1 MFSNTFFITN
11 GVLCKNYAT
20 IYVAFFY
27 VWIYNIDI
35 TIIMGDFM
43 KKTKIVCTL
52 GPSSDT
58 KDTISAM
65 FDAGMNVCRLNFS
78 HGTHEEQLKKI
89 NIVKEL
95 REERHIPLPIMLDTK
110 GPEFRTG
117 RYKNGRITLKKG
129 DKFTFTTDD
138 IIGDETRVSV
148 SYKLITESMK
158 KGDKILLNNGL
169 MTFVVDGVVGND
181 VNCTVLVGGET
192 SDHRSMFFPGKHL
205 KLDFLSEQDKKD
217 LLFGIE
223 CGVDF
228 IALSFVSCKEDIECA
243 REFLKANGGEDID
256 LIAKI
261 ENSAGVENLESILKA
276 SDGVMVAR
284 GDLGVEIPYEELP
297 NIQKHMI
304 DMSRILGK
312 RCITATEMLESMTH
326 NKRPTRAEISDVA
339 NAVYDGTSAVM
350 LSGETAAG
358 EYVVEAVQAMAK
370 IVEQAEHNRDYIQVI
385 PEDRFVISSVGEAL
399 SHSACTLAHDLGAKA
414 IVVCTHTGMTARM
427 VSRFRPE
434 EPIIGMTSDKKA
446 FRKLALSWG
455 VIPVMSEEYSS
466 LDILFYFAKEC
477 AIKSGI
483 ARKGDKVVITG
494 GTPIGKGG
502 NSSLINIQVL

>member
-58 KDTISAM
+58 KETISAM

-228 IALSFVSCKEDIECA
+228 IALSFVSCKEDI
-243 REFLKANGGEDID
+243 
-256 LIAKI
+256 
-261 ENSAGVENLESILKA
+261 
-276 SDGVMVAR
+276 
-284 GDLGVEIPYEELP
+284 
-297 NIQKHMI
+297 
-304 DMSRILGK
+304 
-312 RCITATEMLESMTH
+312 
-326 NKRPTRAEISDVA
+326 
-339 NAVYDGTSAVM
+339 
-350 LSGETAAG
+350 
-358 EYVVEAVQAMAK
+358 
-370 IVEQAEHNRDYIQVI
+370 
-385 PEDRFVISSVGEAL
+385 
-399 SHSACTLAHDLGAKA
+399 
-414 IVVCTHTGMTARM
+414 
-427 VSRFRPE
+427 
-434 EPIIGMTSDKKA
+434 
-446 FRKLALSWG
+446 
-455 VIPVMSEEYSS
+455 
-466 LDILFYFAKEC
+466 
-477 AIKSGI
+477 
-483 ARKGDKVVITG
+483 
-494 GTPIGKGG
+494 
-502 NSSLINIQVL
+502 

>member
-1 MFSNTFFITN
+1 
-11 GVLCKNYAT
+11 
-20 IYVAFFY
+20 
-27 VWIYNIDI
+27 
-35 TIIMGDFM
+35 M

-52 GPSSDT
+52 GPASDT
-58 KDTISAM
+58 KETISAM
-65 FDAGMNVCRLNFS
+65 YDAGMNVCRLNFS

-89 NIVKEL
+89 NIIKEL
-95 REERHIPLPIMLDTK
+95 REERGIPLPVMLDTK

-117 RYKNGRITLKKG
+117 RYEKGKISLNKG
-129 DKFTFTTDD
+129 DKFIFTADD
-138 IIGDETRVSV
+138 VLGNEQRVSV
-148 SYKLITESMK
+148 SYKHIAEVMQ

-169 MTFVVDGVVGND
+169 MSFEVDKVVGND
-181 VNCTVLVGGET
+181 VYTTVLVGGET
-192 SDHRSMFFPGKHL
+192 SDHRSMFFPDKCL

-217 LLFGIE
+217 ILFGIKNE
-223 CGVDF
+223 VDF
-228 IALSFVSCKEDIECA
+228 IALSFVSREEDVMVV
-243 REFLKANGGEDID
+243 RKFLKENGGEDID

-261 ENSAGVENLESILKA
+261 ENRAGVNNIESILKA
-276 SDGVMVAR
+276 SDGVMIGR

-297 NIQKHMI
+297 QIQKHII

-358 EYVVEAVQAMAK
+358 EYVVEAVSAMAR
-370 IVEQAEHNRDYIQVI
+370 IVEQAEHNRQYIQII
-385 PEDRFVISSVGEAL
+385 PEDRFVISSAGEAL

-414 IVVCTHTGMTARM
+414 IVVCTHTGSTARM

-434 EPIIGMTSDKKA
+434 EPILGMTSNKKA

-455 VIPVMSEEYSS
+455 VKPVLSEEYSS
-466 LDILFYFAKEC
+466 VDILFYFAKQC
-477 AIKSGI
+477 ALNSGF
-483 ARKGDKVVITG
+483 AKKGDKVVITG

-502 NSSLINIQVL
+502 NSSLINIDTL